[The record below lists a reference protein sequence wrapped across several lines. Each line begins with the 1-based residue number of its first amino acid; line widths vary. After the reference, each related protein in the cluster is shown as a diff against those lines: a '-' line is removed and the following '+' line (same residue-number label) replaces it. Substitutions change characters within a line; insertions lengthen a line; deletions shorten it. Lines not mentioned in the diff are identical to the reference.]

1 MRPVLV
7 ATATRLLGSR
17 HPRSVTTVKA
27 LRTIN
32 NAVTHLPTKQQ
43 KLMNQLGDSF
53 GKKVSLEMLESI
65 SVGHDRQIR
74 QIQKDVE
81 SLWQGSMATATPRFV
96 RHLDCSIFLALAWL
110 VWLRYQ

>member
-27 LRTIN
+27 LRTLN

-53 GKKVSLEMLESI
+53 GKNVSLQMLESI
-65 SVGHDRQIR
+65 AVGHDDEIR

-81 SLWQGSMATATPRFV
+81 SLWQGSMATATPRFEL
-96 RHLDCSIFLALAWL
+96 HSISTSLA
-110 VWLRYQ
+110 